1 MQFPF
6 LLAVLA
12 ALVIAENCPPGPV
25 DGVVWRS
32 ELTAVAIILVV
43 IAAQAITTVTALQ
56 MRRHPEDFS
65 RILSASG
72 RWRRMHTVLWI
83 GSVALVSLGTGWPQI
98 VRFNWGLDGTFLLDE
113 LLILV
118 PALLPLM
125 LSWVAFYG
133 IERAAYSARLAAGK
147 TVAGPAP
154 SLKHFFALHARHYL
168 GVMLVPILLLL
179 AAQAR
184 PDFFR
189 SLVLL
194 CPADGASL
202 LAGLDEL
209 ESGGEEPVDAQEREY
224 AGRFDTQALRPFL
237 QRLDLVA
244 AARGVPRV
252 LLAHARDDESVP
264 FAHSERLAAVLA
276 PPSRFIRMDKGG
288 HHGPGRSP
296 HVARATLDWVR
307 AQGA

>member
-1 MQFPF
+1 MRLAGRLF
-6 LLAVLA
+6 LPAGPPRGALLVCHGAGSRKENHTIMGEQAAAAGLA
-12 ALVIAENCPPGPV
+12 ALTFDFRGHGQSEGAMGP
-25 DGVVWRS
+25 DGWRD
-32 ELTAVAIILVV
+32 AV
-43 IAAQAITTVTALQ
+43 
-56 MRRHPEDFS
+56 
-65 RILSASG
+65 SAGDVLLAKSG
-72 RWRRMHTVLWI
+72 APW
-83 GSVALVSLGTGWPQI
+83 
-98 VRFNWGLDGTFLLDE
+98 
-113 LLILV
+113 
-118 PALLPLM
+118 
-125 LSWVAFYG
+125 
-133 IERAAYSARLAAGK
+133 LAARG
-147 TVAGPAP
+147 ASMG
-154 SLKHFFALHARHYL
+154 
-168 GVMLVPILLLL
+168 GMLLLL